1 MRSEGASSESSADIS
16 FFKRVTNLV
25 VRGPLTGGASM
36 VSLLTLIFQI
46 AGLGLGIYRIW
57 PEAVYLHAAA
67 QAETGLAVTSAIEAG
82 EHILLSFSLVL
93 LPFMDTLNAVTGS
106 RFYGA
111 LKVLVFS
118 GLCVIMAHVLH
129 SSIIDGYVFYL
140 SQNRQWIS
148 LALPAGV
155 FVVVAVNW
163 LIAFAELRRAIAGK

>member
-1 MRSEGASSESSADIS
+1 
-16 FFKRVTNLV
+16 
-25 VRGPLTGGASM
+25 M

-67 QAETGLAVTSAIEAG
+67 QAETGLAVTRVIEAG

-93 LPFMDTLNAVTGS
+93 LPFMDTLNVMMGS
-106 RFYGA
+106 RVYGA

-118 GLCVIMAHVLH
+118 GLCVIMAHVLQ

-140 SQNRQWIS
+140 SQNRQWSS

-155 FVVVAVNW
+155 LAVVAVNW
-163 LIAFAELRRAIAGK
+163 LIAFVEIRRAIAGK